1 MEEKLNY
8 STTDAKN
15 KLKFLI
21 KELSMCLLS
30 TKLKSGE
37 AAVTRPMSA
46 YISESDD
53 FIWFF
58 SQRDSN
64 KNREI
69 ENGNYVQLY
78 FSDAAKS
85 TYFSIAGTAEIILND
100 RNKIDELWNPFLKTW
115 FQDGK
120 EDENLS
126 LIKVTPDTGY
136 YWDTKGN
143 RIINLFKMA
152 ASVVLGKD
160 LVNGEEGKLKF

>member
-8 STTDAKN
+8 SETGAIE
-15 KLKFLI
+15 KLKSLI
-21 KELSMCLLS
+21 KELSMCLFS
-30 TKLKSGE
+30 TNLKDGE
-37 AAVTRPMSA
+37 AAITRPMSA
-46 YISESDD
+46 YLSEADD

-58 SQRDSN
+58 SQKDSN

-69 ENGNYVQLY
+69 EVDNYVQLY
-78 FSDAAKS
+78 FSDMGKS
-85 TYFSIAGTAEIILND
+85 TYFSIAGTAEIVMN
-100 RNKIDELWNPFLKTW
+100 NKEKIKELWNPFLKTW

-120 EDENLS
+120 DDADIS
-126 LIKVTPDTGY
+126 LIKVTPDNGY

-152 ASVVLGKD
+152 ASVVAGKD